1 MGSVI
6 SGVAGG
12 VSTILGGIGANKAAK
27 QQQKYQDK
35 AMDQSKAG
43 YNSAVNWVSPYEQA
57 GRTALEGLKGIAGQ
71 PIDRNA
77 SLAEYFASPEY
88 QMMGDQARNQVLR
101 SAQATGGLGST
112 ATGNLLSSIAP
123 TLGQNYLADMTNQQ
137 QNMYGQLMGLS
148 GFGAEAA
155 NALGNYAIG
164 QGNNMAGMYQQ
175 KGQIMAGKAAI
186 PWQTAAS
193 ANYSVGKGFGD
204 ALNLQSYLG
213 AVSGNNQGSGSDS
226 GVKRSWW

>member
-1 MGSVI
+1 MGGAIKS
-6 SGVAGG
+6 AGG
-12 VSTILGGIGANKAAK
+12 AVSSVLGGIGANKAAK

-35 AMDQSKAG
+35 AMNQSREG
-43 YNSAVNWVSPYEQA
+43 YNNAVNWVSPYEQA
-57 GRTALEGLKGIAGQ
+57 GRSALEGLKGIAGQ

-88 QMMGDQARNQVLR
+88 QMMGDQARNQILR
-101 SAQATGGLGST
+101 SSQATGGLGST

-123 TLGQNYLADMTNQQ
+123 TLGQNYLTDMTNQQ

-175 KGQIMAGKAAI
+175 KGQIMASKAAI
-186 PWQTAAS
+186 PWQTAAT
-193 ANYSVGKGFGD
+193 ANQQVANSFGNLFSPQGWLGGEDNESKGRFGG
-204 ALNLQSYLG
+204 LY
-213 AVSGNNQGSGSDS
+213 
-226 GVKRSWW
+226 

>member
-12 VSTILGGIGANKAAK
+12 VSSILGGIGANKAAK

-43 YNSAVNWVSPYEQA
+43 YNSAVNWVSPYEEA
-57 GRTALEGLKGIAGQ
+57 GRTGLAGLQGIAGQ
-71 PIDRNA
+71 PIDRNQ

-88 QMMGDQARNQVLR
+88 SMMSSQARTQGLN
-101 SAQATGGLGST
+101 AAEATGGLGST
-112 ATGNLLSSIAP
+112 ATGNMLSSIAP
-123 TLGQNYLADMTNQQ
+123 TLGQNYLADMINQQ

-213 AVSGNNQGSGSDS
+213 AVSGNNQGGNY
-226 GVKRSWW
+226 

>member
-1 MGSVI
+1 MGGAI
-6 SGVAGG
+6 SGIGG
-12 VSTILGGIGANKAAK
+12 AVSGVIGGIGANKAAK
-27 QQQKYQDK
+27 QQQKYQDR
-35 AMDQSKAG
+35 AMDQSRQG
-43 YNSAVNWVSPYEQA
+43 YADAVEWLTPYESA
-57 GRTALEGLKGIAGQ
+57 GRTGLAGLQAIAGQ
-71 PIDRNA
+71 PIDRNKLL
-77 SLAEYFASPEY
+77 SDYFNSQEYR
-88 QMMGDQARNQVLR
+88 MLNDQARYSGLN
-101 SAQATGGLGST
+101 AAEATGGLGST
-112 ATGNLLSSIAP
+112 ATGNMLSSIAP

-137 QNMYGQLMGLS
+137 QNMYSQLMGLS

-204 ALNLQSYLG
+204 MFSLG
-213 AVSGNNQGSGSDS
+213 GDSGGSGYYGQSN
-226 GVKRSWW
+226 KF

>member
-12 VSTILGGIGANKAAK
+12 VSSILGGVGANKAAK

-35 AMDQSKAG
+35 AMDQSREG
-43 YNSAVNWVSPYEQA
+43 YNNAVNWLSPYEKA
-57 GRTALEGLKGIAGQ
+57 GQSGLAGLQGIAGQ
-71 PIDRNA
+71 PIDRNKLL
-77 SLAEYFASPEY
+77 SEYFASPEY
-88 QMMGDQARNQVLR
+88 KMMSDQARYSGLN
-101 SAQATGGLGST
+101 AAEATGGLGST
-112 ATGNLLSSIAP
+112 ATGNMLSSIAP

-137 QNMYGQLMGLS
+137 QNMYSQLMGLS

-193 ANYSVGKGFGD
+193 ANYSIGKGFGD
-204 ALNLQSYLG
+204 MFSLG
-213 AVSGNNQGSGSDS
+213 GNTGSGYY
-226 GVKRSWW
+226 GQGNQY

>member
-12 VSTILGGIGANKAAK
+12 VSSILGGIGANKSAK
-27 QQQKYQDK
+27 QQQKYQGK
-35 AMDQSKAG
+35 AMDQSKAV
-43 YNSAVNWVSPYEQA
+43 YNNAVNWVSPYEKA
-57 GRTALEGLKGIAGQ
+57 GRTALEGLQGIAGQ
-71 PIDRNA
+71 PIDRNKT
-77 SLAEYFASPEY
+77 LAEYFASPEY
-88 QMMGDQARNQVLR
+88 KMMSDQARYQGLN
-101 SAQATGGLGST
+101 AAEATGGLGST
-112 ATGNLLSSIAP
+112 ATGNMLASIAP

-204 ALNLQSYLG
+204 LFSVNG
-213 AVSGNNQGSGSDS
+213 DTGSGYY
-226 GVKRSWW
+226 GQGGQY

>member
-12 VSTILGGIGANKAAK
+12 VSSILGGIGANKAAK

-43 YNSAVNWVSPYEQA
+43 YNNAVNWVSPYEKA
-57 GRTALEGLKGIAGQ
+57 GRTALEGLQGIAGK

-77 SLAEYFASPEY
+77 TLAEYFASPEY
-88 QMMGDQARNQVLR
+88 KMMSDQARYQSLN
-101 SAQATGGLGST
+101 SAEATGSLGST
-112 ATGNLLSSIAP
+112 ATGNMLASIAP
-123 TLGQNYLADMTNQQ
+123 TLGQNYLADRINQQ

-204 ALNLQSYLG
+204 LFSL
-213 AVSGNNQGSGSDS
+213 SGDTGSGYY
-226 GVKRSWW
+226 GQGGNY

>member
-12 VSTILGGIGANKAAK
+12 VSSILGGIGANKAAK

-43 YNSAVNWVSPYEQA
+43 YGNAVNWVSPYEKA
-57 GRTALEGLKGIAGQ
+57 GRTALEGLQGIAGK

-77 SLAEYFASPEY
+77 TLAEYFASPEY
-88 QMMGDQARNQVLR
+88 KMMSDQARYQSLN
-101 SAQATGGLGST
+101 SAEATGSLGST
-112 ATGNLLSSIAP
+112 ATGNMLASIAP
-123 TLGQNYLADMTNQQ
+123 TLGQNYLADKINQQ
-137 QNMYGQLMGLS
+137 QNMYAQLMGLS

-175 KGQIMAGKAAI
+175 KGQIMAGKSAI

-204 ALNLQSYLG
+204 LFSLNG
-213 AVSGNNQGSGSDS
+213 DTGSGYYGQDN
-226 GVKRSWW
+226 RY

>member
-12 VSTILGGIGANKAAK
+12 VSSILGGIGANKAAK

-43 YNSAVNWVSPYEQA
+43 YNSAVNWVSPYEQV
-57 GRTALEGLKGIAGQ
+57 GRTGLAGLQGIAGQ
-71 PIDRNA
+71 PIDRNQ

-88 QMMGDQARNQVLR
+88 NMMSSQARTQGLNAVE
-101 SAQATGGLGST
+101 ATGGLGST
-112 ATGNLLSSIAP
+112 ATGNMLASIAP

-204 ALNLQSYLG
+204 LFSVNG
-213 AVSGNNQGSGSDS
+213 DTGSGYY
-226 GVKRSWW
+226 GQGGQY

>member
-12 VSTILGGIGANKAAK
+12 VSSILGGIGANKAAK

-43 YNSAVNWVSPYEQA
+43 YNNAVNWVSPYEQA

-204 ALNLQSYLG
+204 LFSVNG
-213 AVSGNNQGSGSDS
+213 DTGSGYY
-226 GVKRSWW
+226 GQGGQY